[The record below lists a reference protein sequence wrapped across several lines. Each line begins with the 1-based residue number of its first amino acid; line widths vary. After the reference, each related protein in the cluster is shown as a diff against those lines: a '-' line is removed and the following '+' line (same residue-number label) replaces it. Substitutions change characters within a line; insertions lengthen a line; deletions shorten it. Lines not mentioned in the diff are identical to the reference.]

1 MRAKK
6 GIINIDKLRLS
17 FIQPQE
23 LWDEMKKHPIDKTQ
37 DPKKQP
43 KHNYVPFGDFTFDI
57 TDDGRGK
64 DSEKEPI
71 KIVADV
77 IMCDNTKLG
86 TFTFNNSAKYDGLCF
101 FTFENKALYT
111 TDTIIHGE
119 KSNKMGYLQ
128 PIADALGLTI
138 NSFTEI
144 ELSVDINHNPIPIIR
159 KLVKDH
165 ENFDMIVNRKA
176 VTNENR
182 TIEDYGEWFNRSRK
196 KLNRYPTI
204 YVKQAK
210 DDGQK
215 LRIYNKSQEI
225 SDENHKN
232 YISEWD
238 DFGSSDIYRL
248 EVNVKWENFKKWLV
262 YLQTAEHLPSE
273 WKRYFCQDPE
283 DPTQSPT
290 EPLTD
295 HLERTL
301 WLLQNHD
308 YRIAMWYYCSE
319 KMLYFVHRATNTPIT
334 LAEIGAQGK
343 TLLDGLK

>member
-23 LWDEMKKHPIDKTQ
+23 LWDELVKHPIDKTQ

-43 KHNYVPFGDFTFDI
+43 KHNYVPFGDFKFDI
-57 TDDGRGK
+57 TDDGRGQDNK
-64 DSEKEPI
+64 KEPI

-77 IMCDNTKLG
+77 ILNDNTKLG

-111 TDTIIHGE
+111 TDIIIHGE
-119 KSNKMGYLQ
+119 KSNKMCYLQ

-144 ELSVDINHNPIPIIR
+144 ELAADVNHNPLPIIR
-159 KLVKDH
+159 RLIKDY
-165 ENFDMIVNRKA
+165 ENFDMIVNRKS
-176 VTNENR
+176 VIDENR
-182 TIEDYGEWFNRSRK
+182 TIEDYGEMFNRTRK

-204 YVKQAK
+204 YIKQSK
-210 DDGQK
+210 KDGQK

-225 SDENHKN
+225 MEESGKKYVE
-232 YISEWD
+232 EWD
-238 DFGSSDIYRL
+238 DFGRSDIYRL
-248 EVNVKWENFKKWLV
+248 EVSVKWENFKKWID
-262 YLQTAEHLPSE
+262 YLQTAAHLPSE
-273 WKRYFCQDPE
+273 WQRH
-283 DPTQSPT
+283 PT
-290 EPLTD
+290 ETITE

-308 YRIAMWYYCSE
+308 YRIAMWYYCAD
-319 KMLYFVHRATNTPIT
+319 KMLYFVHRRTNTPIT
-334 LAEIGAQGK
+334 LAEIGASGK
-343 TLLDGLK
+343 TLLDALK